1 MPALLPAGEAVSSAG
16 RSGPQ
21 RPDLAREEEFWDAG
35 ARVVA
40 GLDEVGRGA
49 WAGPLVVAAV
59 ALRAG
64 GNHDVFA
71 EAVRDSKQLRPAQR
85 ERLFVLVAES
95 CEDWGVG
102 GASAAECDEL
112 GMSAA
117 QRLAAAR
124 ALESLATS
132 ADSMLLD
139 GRWDFVSPAPGS
151 PTAAAGGFDGPV
163 HTVVGGDARCVS
175 LAAASILAKVWRD
188 RRMVQEASRY
198 PAYDFDRNKG
208 YPCPRHRAALAAW
221 GPSAIHRR
229 TWAFM
234 QYLPSGE
241 PVGVGSDA
249 QLRLLD
255 HR

>member
-1 MPALLPAGEAVSSAG
+1 MRAQAPLDAAVAKA
-16 RSGPQ
+16 P
-21 RPDLAREEEFWDAG
+21 RPDLAHEREFWDAG
-35 ARVVA
+35 WRTVV

-59 ALRAG
+59 ALRDG
-64 GNHDVFA
+64 GGHGTFA
-71 EAVRDSKQLRPAQR
+71 ERVRDSKQLRPARR
-85 ERLFVLVAES
+85 EQLFALIAEGCAGWS
-95 CEDWGVG
+95 VG
-102 GASAAECDEL
+102 CASAAECDEL

-124 ALESLATS
+124 ALESPAVRP
-132 ADSMLLD
+132 DSVLLD
-139 GRWDFVSPAPGS
+139 GRWDFVSSRPES
-151 PTAAAGGFDGPV
+151 PSTVAGRFEGPV
-163 HTVVGGDARCVS
+163 RTVVGGDARCVS

-188 RRMVQEASRY
+188 RGMVQQAARY

-229 TWAFM
+229 SWAFM
-234 QYLPSGE
+234 QHLPGAPRGADSAVQV
-241 PVGVGSDA
+241 PLV
-249 QLRLLD
+249 D